1 MSQTVAIIKS
11 DCCERV
17 YCAFGS
23 RRAGFGVRI
32 IWKYPQKKT
41 EIAETPCIF
50 PTREKA
56 LRWMKQLADAGI
68 HPLHLLDV
76 TRDHFYQEFQ

>member
-56 LRWMKQLADAGI
+56 LRWMGCFEKVWITNYMGYKRI
-68 HPLHLLDV
+68 
-76 TRDHFYQEFQ
+76 